1 MSNLSLK
8 YLLLAATV
16 AIAGTFSCRQAEELS
31 SEAEIVSFT
40 LANSIVSSQPVING
54 DSITFSVSSD
64 SVSERLSALVP
75 TITVSE
81 NATVSPASGSAVDF
95 SQGSVT
101 FTVTAQDGVTTRAY
115 FAKDTTDNP
124 DITYPID
131 EQLAG
136 EYKGL
141 LNITLGGEPVGSDIA
156 RNITVAKV
164 DDETVSL
171 TLEDFSFMGIELG
184 TIKVDSCKIAGSDIP
199 EYDYSLSGEQTLT
212 LNVIGEQ
219 HVTVDGGFADNTI
232 SLTISLDFNG
242 TPVDVTFDGTK
253 LTGNESSEAQITA
266 FTFDTS
272 VEANSI
278 VTSQPVIEGNN
289 ISFTVSH
296 DATSEQLSALVPTI
310 TVSENA
316 TVSPASGSA
325 VDFSK
330 GAVTFTVTA
339 EDGETTA
346 SYTATATKGQPSYPI
361 DEQLAG
367 EYKGLLDISL
377 GGSPIGSDIPKNIT
391 VAKVDDETV
400 SLTLED
406 FSFMG
411 IELGTIKVDS
421 CKIAGS
427 DIPEYDYTLS
437 GEQTLTL
444 NVIGEQHVTV
454 DGGFFGN
461 TISLTIS
468 IDFNGTPV
476 EVTFNGTKLTGNES
490 SEALITSFTFDA
502 SYPANAAVFGTT
514 LDQDNRTISVTVQ
527 DGGDLTAL
535 VPTIEVSAG
544 ATVSPAS
551 GTAIDLSNGQSVIYT
566 VVAEDGTASEY
577 TVSVSGRAAYFY
589 DFETWTSEGAMY
601 PEEITNPVGW
611 ATCND
616 AVGLIKNMGPMLGH
630 PEYNG
635 EYPVR
640 PTENGVTGKGAIIES
655 VYTAK
660 GDLMGQTIPAVTSG
674 TIFLGTFNA
683 FAAMTDPMT
692 TTEFGILF
700 EDKPLAVTGWLKYT
714 PGEEFYNENGEVIDQ
729 QDLGTVN
736 AVLYEVTSEDETL
749 NGSNIYT
756 SEKICATGSFETAG
770 AAEFTQFTVNMEYV
784 KDYDPAKT
792 YKLAVIFAASKEG
805 NQYRAASGSIM
816 VVDNVSI
823 ICE

>member
-8 YLLLAATV
+8 HLLLAATV

-40 LANSIVSSQPVING
+40 FDTSVDANSIVTSLPVING

-95 SQGSVT
+95 SQGTVT

-115 FAKDTTDNP
+115 FAKAVTGTTDNP

-232 SLTISLDFNG
+232 SLTISIDFNG

-253 LTGNESSEAQITA
+253 LTGNESSEA
-266 FTFDTS
+266 
-272 VEANSI
+272 
-278 VTSQPVIEGNN
+278 
-289 ISFTVSH
+289 
-296 DATSEQLSALVPTI
+296 
-310 TVSENA
+310 
-316 TVSPASGSA
+316 
-325 VDFSK
+325 
-330 GAVTFTVTA
+330 
-339 EDGETTA
+339 
-346 SYTATATKGQPSYPI
+346 
-361 DEQLAG
+361 
-367 EYKGLLDISL
+367 
-377 GGSPIGSDIPKNIT
+377 
-391 VAKVDDETV
+391 
-400 SLTLED
+400 
-406 FSFMG
+406 
-411 IELGTIKVDS
+411 
-421 CKIAGS
+421 
-427 DIPEYDYTLS
+427 
-437 GEQTLTL
+437 
-444 NVIGEQHVTV
+444 
-454 DGGFFGN
+454 
-461 TISLTIS
+461 
-468 IDFNGTPV
+468 
-476 EVTFNGTKLTGNES
+476 
-490 SEALITSFTFDA
+490 LITSFTFDA
-502 SYPANAAVFGTT
+502 SNSANAAVFGTM

-660 GDLMGQTIPAVTSG
+660 GNLMGQTIPAVTSG

-683 FAAMTDPMT
+683 IAAMTDPMA

-714 PGEEFYNENGEVIDQ
+714 PGEDFYNENGEIIDK

-749 NGSNIYT
+749 NGSDIYT
-756 SEKICATGSFETAG
+756 SDKICATGSFETAG
-770 AAEFTQFTVNMEYV
+770 AADFTQFTVDMEYV
-784 KDYDPAKT
+784 KDYDPSKT

-805 NQYRAASGSIM
+805 NAYRAASGSIM
-816 VVDNVSI
+816 IVDNVTI

>member
-8 YLLLAATV
+8 HLLLAATV
-16 AIAGTFSCRQAEELS
+16 AITGTFSCRQAEELS

-40 LANSIVSSQPVING
+40 FDTSVDANSIVTSQPVING

-115 FAKDTTDNP
+115 FAKAVTGTTDNP

-171 TLEDFSFMGIELG
+171 TLEEFSFMGMELG
-184 TIKVDSCKIAGSDIP
+184 TIKVDSCRIVGSDIP
-199 EYDYSLSGEQTLT
+199 EYDYTLSGEQTLT

-232 SLTISLDFNG
+232 SLTISIDFNG

-253 LTGNESSEAQITA
+253 LTGNESSEA
-266 FTFDTS
+266 
-272 VEANSI
+272 
-278 VTSQPVIEGNN
+278 
-289 ISFTVSH
+289 
-296 DATSEQLSALVPTI
+296 
-310 TVSENA
+310 
-316 TVSPASGSA
+316 
-325 VDFSK
+325 
-330 GAVTFTVTA
+330 
-339 EDGETTA
+339 
-346 SYTATATKGQPSYPI
+346 
-361 DEQLAG
+361 
-367 EYKGLLDISL
+367 
-377 GGSPIGSDIPKNIT
+377 
-391 VAKVDDETV
+391 
-400 SLTLED
+400 
-406 FSFMG
+406 
-411 IELGTIKVDS
+411 
-421 CKIAGS
+421 
-427 DIPEYDYTLS
+427 
-437 GEQTLTL
+437 
-444 NVIGEQHVTV
+444 
-454 DGGFFGN
+454 
-461 TISLTIS
+461 
-468 IDFNGTPV
+468 
-476 EVTFNGTKLTGNES
+476 
-490 SEALITSFTFDA
+490 LITSFTFDA
-502 SYPANAAVFGTT
+502 SNSANAAVFGTT
-514 LDQDNRTISVTVQ
+514 IDQDNRTVSVSMNPDTA
-527 DGGDLTAL
+527 GAWDLTAL
-535 VPTIEVSAG
+535 VPTIEVSQG
-544 ATVSPAS
+544 ATVTPAS
-551 GTAIDLSNGQSVIYT
+551 GSAIDLSNGKSVTFT
-566 VVAEDGTASEY
+566 VVAENGTENTY
-577 TVSVSGRAAYFY
+577 TVSASGSIYFY
-589 DFETWTSEGAMY
+589 DFETWEAGTMY
-601 PEEITNPVGW
+601 DDIINPAGW

-616 AVGLIKNMGPMLGH
+616 AVALIKNFGSSGGITY
-630 PEYNG
+630 EG

-640 PTENGVTGKGAIIES
+640 PTDNGLEGKGAIIES
-655 VYTAK
+655 VYTT
-660 GDLMGQTIPAVTSG
+660 GGNIFGQKIPAVTSG

-683 FAAMTDPMT
+683 FAAMTDPMA

-700 EDKPLAVTGWLKYT
+700 NDKPLTVSGWLKYT
-714 PGEEFYNENGEVIDQ
+714 PGTDFYDENGNIIDQ

-749 NGSNIYT
+749 NGENIYT
-756 SEKICATGSFETAG
+756 SEAICATGSFETAG
-770 AAEFTQFTVNMEYV
+770 VAEFTEFSFDLNYV

-816 VVDNVSI
+816 VVDSVTI

>member
-8 YLLLAATV
+8 HLLLAATV
-16 AIAGTFSCRQAEELS
+16 AITGTISCRQAEELS

-40 LANSIVSSQPVING
+40 FDTSVDANSIVTSQPVING

-95 SQGSVT
+95 SQGTVT

-115 FAKDTTDNP
+115 FAKAVTDTTDNP

-141 LNITLGGEPVGSDIA
+141 LDISLGGSPTGSDIPK
-156 RNITVAKV
+156 NITVAKV

-232 SLTISLDFNG
+232 SLTISIDFNG
-242 TPVDVTFDGTK
+242 TPVDVTFD
-253 LTGNESSEAQITA
+253 
-266 FTFDTS
+266 
-272 VEANSI
+272 
-278 VTSQPVIEGNN
+278 
-289 ISFTVSH
+289 
-296 DATSEQLSALVPTI
+296 
-310 TVSENA
+310 
-316 TVSPASGSA
+316 
-325 VDFSK
+325 
-330 GAVTFTVTA
+330 
-339 EDGETTA
+339 
-346 SYTATATKGQPSYPI
+346 
-361 DEQLAG
+361 
-367 EYKGLLDISL
+367 
-377 GGSPIGSDIPKNIT
+377 
-391 VAKVDDETV
+391 
-400 SLTLED
+400 
-406 FSFMG
+406 
-411 IELGTIKVDS
+411 
-421 CKIAGS
+421 
-427 DIPEYDYTLS
+427 
-437 GEQTLTL
+437 
-444 NVIGEQHVTV
+444 
-454 DGGFFGN
+454 
-461 TISLTIS
+461 
-468 IDFNGTPV
+468 
-476 EVTFNGTKLTGNES
+476 GTKLTGNES

-514 LDQDNRTISVTVQ
+514 IDQDNRTVSVSMNPDTA
-527 DGGDLTAL
+527 GAWDLTAL
-535 VPTIEVSAG
+535 VPTIEVSQG
-544 ATVSPAS
+544 ATVTPAS
-551 GTAIDLSNGQSVIYT
+551 GSAIDLSNGKSVTFT
-566 VVAEDGTASEY
+566 VVAENGTENTY
-577 TVSVSGRAAYFY
+577 TVSASGSIYFY

-616 AVGLIKNMGPMLGH
+616 AVGLIKNLGSLGGIKY
-630 PEYNG
+630 EG

-640 PTENGVTGKGAIIES
+640 PTDNGLEGKGAIIES
-655 VYTAK
+655 VYTT
-660 GDLMGQTIPAVTSG
+660 GGNIFGQKIPAVTSG

-683 FAAMTDPMT
+683 MAAMQNPMA

>member
-8 YLLLAATV
+8 HLLLAATV
-16 AIAGTFSCRQAEELS
+16 AITGTFSCRQAEELS

-40 LANSIVSSQPVING
+40 FDTSVDANSIVTSQPVING

-115 FAKDTTDNP
+115 FAKAVTGTTDNP

-156 RNITVAKV
+156 KNITVAKV

-171 TLEDFSFMGIELG
+171 TLEDFSFTGIELG
-184 TIKVDSCKIAGSDIP
+184 TIKVDSCRIVGSDIP
-199 EYDYSLSGEQTLT
+199 EYDYTLSGEQTLT

-232 SLTISLDFNG
+232 SLTISIDFNG

-253 LTGNESSEAQITA
+253 LTGNESSEA
-266 FTFDTS
+266 
-272 VEANSI
+272 
-278 VTSQPVIEGNN
+278 
-289 ISFTVSH
+289 
-296 DATSEQLSALVPTI
+296 
-310 TVSENA
+310 
-316 TVSPASGSA
+316 
-325 VDFSK
+325 
-330 GAVTFTVTA
+330 
-339 EDGETTA
+339 
-346 SYTATATKGQPSYPI
+346 
-361 DEQLAG
+361 
-367 EYKGLLDISL
+367 
-377 GGSPIGSDIPKNIT
+377 
-391 VAKVDDETV
+391 
-400 SLTLED
+400 
-406 FSFMG
+406 
-411 IELGTIKVDS
+411 
-421 CKIAGS
+421 
-427 DIPEYDYTLS
+427 
-437 GEQTLTL
+437 
-444 NVIGEQHVTV
+444 
-454 DGGFFGN
+454 
-461 TISLTIS
+461 
-468 IDFNGTPV
+468 
-476 EVTFNGTKLTGNES
+476 
-490 SEALITSFTFDA
+490 LITSFTFDA
-502 SYPANAAVFGTT
+502 SNSANAAVFGTT
-514 LDQDNRTISVTVQ
+514 IDQDNRTVSVSMNPDTA
-527 DGGDLTAL
+527 GAWDLTAL
-535 VPTIEVSAG
+535 VPTIEVSQG
-544 ATVSPAS
+544 ATVTPAS
-551 GTAIDLSNGQSVIYT
+551 GSAIDLSNGKSVTFT
-566 VVAEDGTASEY
+566 VVAENGTENTY
-577 TVSVSGRAAYFY
+577 TVSASGSIYFY
-589 DFETWTSEGAMY
+589 DFETWEAGTMY
-601 PEEITNPVGW
+601 DDIINPAGW

-616 AVGLIKNMGPMLGH
+616 AVALIKNFGSSGGITY
-630 PEYNG
+630 EG

-640 PTENGVTGKGAIIES
+640 PTDNGLEGKGAIIES
-655 VYTAK
+655 VYTT
-660 GDLMGQTIPAVTSG
+660 GGNIFGQKIPAVTSG

-683 FAAMTDPMT
+683 FAAMTDPMA

-700 EDKPLAVTGWLKYT
+700 NDKPLTVSGWLKYT
-714 PGEEFYNENGEVIDQ
+714 PGTDFYDENGNIIDQ

-756 SEKICATGSFETAG
+756 SEAICATGSFETAG
-770 AAEFTQFTVNMEYV
+770 AADFTEFSFDLNYV

-816 VVDNVSI
+816 VVDSVTI

>member
-8 YLLLAATV
+8 HLLLAATV

-40 LANSIVSSQPVING
+40 FDTSVDANSIVTSQPVING

-115 FAKDTTDNP
+115 FAKAVTGTTDNP

-232 SLTISLDFNG
+232 SLTISIDFNG

-253 LTGNESSEAQITA
+253 LTGNESSEA
-266 FTFDTS
+266 
-272 VEANSI
+272 
-278 VTSQPVIEGNN
+278 
-289 ISFTVSH
+289 
-296 DATSEQLSALVPTI
+296 
-310 TVSENA
+310 
-316 TVSPASGSA
+316 
-325 VDFSK
+325 
-330 GAVTFTVTA
+330 
-339 EDGETTA
+339 
-346 SYTATATKGQPSYPI
+346 
-361 DEQLAG
+361 
-367 EYKGLLDISL
+367 
-377 GGSPIGSDIPKNIT
+377 
-391 VAKVDDETV
+391 
-400 SLTLED
+400 
-406 FSFMG
+406 
-411 IELGTIKVDS
+411 
-421 CKIAGS
+421 
-427 DIPEYDYTLS
+427 
-437 GEQTLTL
+437 
-444 NVIGEQHVTV
+444 
-454 DGGFFGN
+454 
-461 TISLTIS
+461 
-468 IDFNGTPV
+468 
-476 EVTFNGTKLTGNES
+476 
-490 SEALITSFTFDA
+490 LITSFTFDA
-502 SYPANAAVFGTT
+502 SNSANAAVFGTT
-514 LDQDNRTISVTVQ
+514 LDQDNRTVSVSMNPDTA
-527 DGGDLTAL
+527 GAWDLTAL
-535 VPTIEVSAG
+535 VPTIEVSQG
-544 ATVSPAS
+544 ATVTPAS

-655 VYTAK
+655 VYTVK
-660 GDLMGQTIPAVTSG
+660 GNLMGQTIPAVTSG

-683 FAAMTDPMT
+683 IAAMTDPMA

-700 EDKPLAVTGWLKYT
+700 EDKPLTVTGWLKYT

-736 AVLYEVTSEDETL
+736 AVLYEVSSEDETL
-749 NGSNIYT
+749 NGSDIYT
-756 SEKICATGSFETAG
+756 SDKICATGRFETAG
-770 AAEFTQFTVNMEYV
+770 SADFTEFSFDLNYV
-784 KDYDPAKT
+784 KDYDPSKT

-805 NQYRAASGSIM
+805 NAYRAASGSIM
-816 VVDNVSI
+816 VVDNVTI

>member
-8 YLLLAATV
+8 HLLLAATV

-40 LANSIVSSQPVING
+40 FDTSVEANSIVSSQPVING

-115 FAKDTTDNP
+115 FAKAVTGTTDNP

-232 SLTISLDFNG
+232 SLTISIDFNG
-242 TPVDVTFDGTK
+242 TPVDVTFD
-253 LTGNESSEAQITA
+253 
-266 FTFDTS
+266 
-272 VEANSI
+272 
-278 VTSQPVIEGNN
+278 
-289 ISFTVSH
+289 
-296 DATSEQLSALVPTI
+296 
-310 TVSENA
+310 
-316 TVSPASGSA
+316 
-325 VDFSK
+325 
-330 GAVTFTVTA
+330 
-339 EDGETTA
+339 
-346 SYTATATKGQPSYPI
+346 
-361 DEQLAG
+361 
-367 EYKGLLDISL
+367 
-377 GGSPIGSDIPKNIT
+377 
-391 VAKVDDETV
+391 
-400 SLTLED
+400 
-406 FSFMG
+406 
-411 IELGTIKVDS
+411 
-421 CKIAGS
+421 
-427 DIPEYDYTLS
+427 
-437 GEQTLTL
+437 
-444 NVIGEQHVTV
+444 
-454 DGGFFGN
+454 
-461 TISLTIS
+461 
-468 IDFNGTPV
+468 
-476 EVTFNGTKLTGNES
+476 GTKLTGNES

-514 LDQDNRTISVTVQ
+514 IDQDNRTVSVSMNPDTA
-527 DGGDLTAL
+527 GAWDLTAL
-535 VPTIEVSAG
+535 VPTIEVSQG
-544 ATVSPAS
+544 ATVTPAS
-551 GTAIDLSNGQSVIYT
+551 GSAIDLSNGKSVTFT
-566 VVAEDGTASEY
+566 VVAENGTENTY
-577 TVSVSGRAAYFY
+577 TVSASGSIYFY

-616 AVGLIKNMGPMLGH
+616 AVALIKNMGPLLGH

-640 PTENGVTGKGAIIES
+640 PTDDGVEGKGAIIES
-655 VYTAK
+655 VYTSY
-660 GDLMGQTIPAVTSG
+660 GDMMGQTIPAVTSG

-683 FAAMTDPMT
+683 MAAMQDPMST
-692 TTEFGILF
+692 TQFGILF

-714 PGEEFYNENGEVIDQ
+714 PGEKFYNENGEVIDQ

-749 NGSNIYT
+749 NGSDIYT
-756 SEKICATGSFETAG
+756 SDKICATGSFETAG
-770 AAEFTQFTVNMEYV
+770 AADFTQFTVDMEYV

-805 NQYRAASGSIM
+805 NAYRAASGSIM
-816 VVDNVSI
+816 VVDSVTI

>member
-8 YLLLAATV
+8 HLLLAATV
-16 AIAGTFSCRQAEELS
+16 AITGTFSCRQAEELS

-40 LANSIVSSQPVING
+40 FDTSVDANSIVTSQPVING

-115 FAKDTTDNP
+115 FAKAVTGTTDNP

-141 LNITLGGEPVGSDIA
+141 LNITLGGSPVGSDIA

-171 TLEDFSFMGIELG
+171 TLEDFSFTGIELG

-232 SLTISLDFNG
+232 SLTISIDFNG
-242 TPVDVTFDGTK
+242 TPVDVTFD
-253 LTGNESSEAQITA
+253 
-266 FTFDTS
+266 
-272 VEANSI
+272 
-278 VTSQPVIEGNN
+278 
-289 ISFTVSH
+289 
-296 DATSEQLSALVPTI
+296 
-310 TVSENA
+310 
-316 TVSPASGSA
+316 
-325 VDFSK
+325 
-330 GAVTFTVTA
+330 
-339 EDGETTA
+339 
-346 SYTATATKGQPSYPI
+346 
-361 DEQLAG
+361 
-367 EYKGLLDISL
+367 
-377 GGSPIGSDIPKNIT
+377 
-391 VAKVDDETV
+391 
-400 SLTLED
+400 
-406 FSFMG
+406 
-411 IELGTIKVDS
+411 
-421 CKIAGS
+421 
-427 DIPEYDYTLS
+427 
-437 GEQTLTL
+437 
-444 NVIGEQHVTV
+444 
-454 DGGFFGN
+454 
-461 TISLTIS
+461 
-468 IDFNGTPV
+468 
-476 EVTFNGTKLTGNES
+476 GTKLTGNES

-514 LDQDNRTISVTVQ
+514 IDQDNRTVSVSMNPDTA
-527 DGGDLTAL
+527 GAWDLTAL
-535 VPTIEVSAG
+535 VPTIEVSQG
-544 ATVSPAS
+544 ATVTPAS
-551 GTAIDLSNGQSVIYT
+551 GSAIDLSNGKSVTFT
-566 VVAEDGTASEY
+566 VVAENGTENTY
-577 TVSVSGRAAYFY
+577 TVSASGSIYFY
-589 DFETWTSEGAMY
+589 DFETWEAGTMY
-601 PEEITNPVGW
+601 DDILNPAGW

-616 AVGLIKNMGPMLGH
+616 AVALIKNMGALGGIT
-630 PEYNG
+630 YTG

-640 PTENGVTGKGAIIES
+640 PTDNGLEGKGAIIES
-655 VYTAK
+655 VYTT
-660 GDLMGQTIPAVTSG
+660 GGNIFGQKIPAVTSG

-683 FAAMTDPMT
+683 FAAMTDPMA

-700 EDKPLAVTGWLKYT
+700 NDKPLTVSGWLKYT
-714 PGEEFYNENGEVIDQ
+714 PGTDFYDENGNIIDQ

-756 SEKICATGSFETAG
+756 SEAICATGSFETAG
-770 AAEFTQFTVNMEYV
+770 VAEFTEFSFDLNYV

-816 VVDNVSI
+816 VVDSVTI

>member
-1 MSNLSLK
+1 MNTNVLK
-8 YLLLAATV
+8 LILAAV
-16 AIAGTFSCRQAEELS
+16 IVPMGLSACKQVEELS
-31 SEAEIVSFT
+31 KEAEITSFT
-40 LANSIVSSQPVING
+40 FDTSVEANSIVSSQPVING

-64 SVSERLSALVP
+64 SVSEQLSALVP

-115 FAKDTTDNP
+115 FAKAVTDTTDNP

-171 TLEDFSFMGIELG
+171 TLEDFSFMGMELG
-184 TIKVDSCKIAGSDIP
+184 TIKVDSCRIVGSDIP
-199 EYDYSLSGEQTLT
+199 EYEYSLSGEQTLT

-219 HVTVDGGFADNTI
+219 HVTVSGGFAGNTI

-253 LTGNESSEAQITA
+253 LTGS
-266 FTFDTS
+266 
-272 VEANSI
+272 
-278 VTSQPVIEGNN
+278 
-289 ISFTVSH
+289 
-296 DATSEQLSALVPTI
+296 
-310 TVSENA
+310 
-316 TVSPASGSA
+316 
-325 VDFSK
+325 
-330 GAVTFTVTA
+330 
-339 EDGETTA
+339 
-346 SYTATATKGQPSYPI
+346 
-361 DEQLAG
+361 
-367 EYKGLLDISL
+367 
-377 GGSPIGSDIPKNIT
+377 
-391 VAKVDDETV
+391 
-400 SLTLED
+400 
-406 FSFMG
+406 
-411 IELGTIKVDS
+411 
-421 CKIAGS
+421 
-427 DIPEYDYTLS
+427 
-437 GEQTLTL
+437 
-444 NVIGEQHVTV
+444 
-454 DGGFFGN
+454 
-461 TISLTIS
+461 
-468 IDFNGTPV
+468 
-476 EVTFNGTKLTGNES
+476 ES

-502 SYPANAAVFGTT
+502 SNSANAAVFGTT

-660 GDLMGQTIPAVTSG
+660 GNLMGQTIPAVTSG

-714 PGEEFYNENGEVIDQ
+714 PGEDFYDENGNTIDK

-736 AVLYEVTSEDETL
+736 AVLYEVSSEDETL

-756 SEKICATGSFETAG
+756 SEKIYATGNFETAG
-770 AAEFTQFTVNMEYV
+770 AADFTQFTVNMEYV
-784 KDYDPAKT
+784 KDYDPSKT

-805 NQYRAASGSIM
+805 NAYRAASGSIM
-816 VVDNVSI
+816 VVDNVAI

>member
-8 YLLLAATV
+8 HLLLAATV

-40 LANSIVSSQPVING
+40 FDTSVDANSIVTSQPVING

-115 FAKDTTDNP
+115 FAKAVTGTTDNP

-141 LNITLGGEPVGSDIA
+141 LNITLGGSPVGSDIA

-232 SLTISLDFNG
+232 SLTISIDFNG

-253 LTGNESSEAQITA
+253 LTGNESSEA
-266 FTFDTS
+266 
-272 VEANSI
+272 
-278 VTSQPVIEGNN
+278 
-289 ISFTVSH
+289 
-296 DATSEQLSALVPTI
+296 
-310 TVSENA
+310 
-316 TVSPASGSA
+316 
-325 VDFSK
+325 
-330 GAVTFTVTA
+330 
-339 EDGETTA
+339 
-346 SYTATATKGQPSYPI
+346 
-361 DEQLAG
+361 
-367 EYKGLLDISL
+367 
-377 GGSPIGSDIPKNIT
+377 
-391 VAKVDDETV
+391 
-400 SLTLED
+400 
-406 FSFMG
+406 
-411 IELGTIKVDS
+411 
-421 CKIAGS
+421 
-427 DIPEYDYTLS
+427 
-437 GEQTLTL
+437 
-444 NVIGEQHVTV
+444 
-454 DGGFFGN
+454 
-461 TISLTIS
+461 
-468 IDFNGTPV
+468 
-476 EVTFNGTKLTGNES
+476 
-490 SEALITSFTFDA
+490 LITSFTFDA
-502 SYPANAAVFGTT
+502 SNSANAAVFGTT
-514 LDQDNRTISVTVQ
+514 LDQDNRTVSVSMNPDTA
-527 DGGDLTAL
+527 GAWDLTAL
-535 VPTIEVSAG
+535 VPTIEVSQG
-544 ATVSPAS
+544 ATVTPAS
-551 GTAIDLSNGQSVIYT
+551 GSAIDLSNGKSVTFT
-566 VVAEDGTASEY
+566 VVAENGTENTY
-577 TVSVSGRAAYFY
+577 TVSASGSIYFY
-589 DFETWTSEGAMY
+589 DFETWEAGTMY
-601 PEEITNPVGW
+601 DDILNPAGW

-616 AVGLIKNMGPMLGH
+616 AVALIKNMGALGGIT
-630 PEYNG
+630 YTG

-640 PTENGVTGKGAIIES
+640 PTDEGVEGKGAIIES
-655 VYTAK
+655 VYTT
-660 GDLMGQTIPAVTSG
+660 GGSILGQKIPAVTSG
-674 TIFLGTFNA
+674 TIFLGNFNA
-683 FAAMTDPMT
+683 FAALTNPMA

-714 PGEEFYNENGEVIDQ
+714 PGEDFYDENGNIIDQ

-736 AVLYEVTSEDETL
+736 AVLYEVSSEDETL
-749 NGSNIYT
+749 NGENIYT
-756 SEKICATGSFETAG
+756 SEAICATGSFETAG
-770 AAEFTQFTVNMEYV
+770 AADFTEFSFDLNYV

-823 ICE
+823 ICK

>member
-8 YLLLAATV
+8 HLLLAATV

-40 LANSIVSSQPVING
+40 FDTSVEANSIVTSVPVING

-115 FAKDTTDNP
+115 FAKAVTDTTDNP

-141 LNITLGGEPVGSDIA
+141 LNITLGGSPVGSDIA

-171 TLEDFSFMGIELG
+171 TLEDFSFTGIELG
-184 TIKVDSCKIAGSDIP
+184 TIKVDSCRIVGSDIP
-199 EYDYSLSGEQTLT
+199 EYDYTLSGEQTLT

-232 SLTISLDFNG
+232 SLTISIDFNG

-253 LTGNESSEAQITA
+253 LTGNESSEA
-266 FTFDTS
+266 
-272 VEANSI
+272 
-278 VTSQPVIEGNN
+278 
-289 ISFTVSH
+289 
-296 DATSEQLSALVPTI
+296 
-310 TVSENA
+310 
-316 TVSPASGSA
+316 
-325 VDFSK
+325 
-330 GAVTFTVTA
+330 
-339 EDGETTA
+339 
-346 SYTATATKGQPSYPI
+346 
-361 DEQLAG
+361 
-367 EYKGLLDISL
+367 
-377 GGSPIGSDIPKNIT
+377 
-391 VAKVDDETV
+391 
-400 SLTLED
+400 
-406 FSFMG
+406 
-411 IELGTIKVDS
+411 
-421 CKIAGS
+421 
-427 DIPEYDYTLS
+427 
-437 GEQTLTL
+437 
-444 NVIGEQHVTV
+444 
-454 DGGFFGN
+454 
-461 TISLTIS
+461 
-468 IDFNGTPV
+468 
-476 EVTFNGTKLTGNES
+476 
-490 SEALITSFTFDA
+490 LITSFTFDA
-502 SYPANAAVFGTT
+502 SNSANAAVFGTT
-514 LDQDNRTISVTVQ
+514 IDQDNRTVSVSMNPDTA
-527 DGGDLTAL
+527 GAWDLTAL
-535 VPTIEVSAG
+535 VPTIEVSQG
-544 ATVSPAS
+544 ATVTPAS
-551 GTAIDLSNGQSVIYT
+551 GSAIDLSNGKSVTFT
-566 VVAEDGTASEY
+566 VVAENGTENTY
-577 TVSVSGRAAYFY
+577 TVSASGSIYFY
-589 DFETWTSEGAMY
+589 DFETWEAGTMY
-601 PEEITNPVGW
+601 DDIINPAGW

-616 AVGLIKNMGPMLGH
+616 AVALIKNFGSSGGITY
-630 PEYNG
+630 EG

-640 PTENGVTGKGAIIES
+640 PTDNGLEGKGAIIES
-655 VYTAK
+655 VYTT
-660 GDLMGQTIPAVTSG
+660 GGNIFGQKIPAVTSG

-683 FAAMTDPMT
+683 FAAMTDPMA

-700 EDKPLAVTGWLKYT
+700 NDKPLTVSGWLKYT
-714 PGEEFYNENGEVIDQ
+714 PGTDFYDENGNIIDQ

-756 SEKICATGSFETAG
+756 SEAICATGSFETAG
-770 AAEFTQFTVNMEYV
+770 VAEFTEFSFDLNYV

-816 VVDNVSI
+816 VVDSVTI

>member
-8 YLLLAATV
+8 HLLLAATV

-40 LANSIVSSQPVING
+40 FDTSVDANSIVTSLPVING

-95 SQGSVT
+95 SQGTVT

-115 FAKDTTDNP
+115 FAKAVTGTTDNP

-232 SLTISLDFNG
+232 SLTISIDFNG

-253 LTGNESSEAQITA
+253 LTGNESSEA
-266 FTFDTS
+266 
-272 VEANSI
+272 
-278 VTSQPVIEGNN
+278 
-289 ISFTVSH
+289 
-296 DATSEQLSALVPTI
+296 
-310 TVSENA
+310 
-316 TVSPASGSA
+316 
-325 VDFSK
+325 
-330 GAVTFTVTA
+330 
-339 EDGETTA
+339 
-346 SYTATATKGQPSYPI
+346 
-361 DEQLAG
+361 
-367 EYKGLLDISL
+367 
-377 GGSPIGSDIPKNIT
+377 
-391 VAKVDDETV
+391 
-400 SLTLED
+400 
-406 FSFMG
+406 
-411 IELGTIKVDS
+411 
-421 CKIAGS
+421 
-427 DIPEYDYTLS
+427 
-437 GEQTLTL
+437 
-444 NVIGEQHVTV
+444 
-454 DGGFFGN
+454 
-461 TISLTIS
+461 
-468 IDFNGTPV
+468 
-476 EVTFNGTKLTGNES
+476 
-490 SEALITSFTFDA
+490 LITSFTFDA
-502 SYPANAAVFGTT
+502 SNSANAAVFGTT
-514 LDQDNRTISVTVQ
+514 IDQKSVTF
-527 DGGDLTAL
+527 
-535 VPTIEVSAG
+535 
-544 ATVSPAS
+544 
-551 GTAIDLSNGQSVIYT
+551 T
-566 VVAEDGTASEY
+566 VVAENGTENTY
-577 TVSVSGRAAYFY
+577 TVSASGSIYFY

-660 GDLMGQTIPAVTSG
+660 GNLMGQTIPAVTSG

-683 FAAMTDPMT
+683 MAAMQNQSHGHHRIRHPLRGQATDRHRM
-692 TTEFGILF
+692 
-700 EDKPLAVTGWLKYT
+700 
-714 PGEEFYNENGEVIDQ
+714 
-729 QDLGTVN
+729 
-736 AVLYEVTSEDETL
+736 
-749 NGSNIYT
+749 
-756 SEKICATGSFETAG
+756 
-770 AAEFTQFTVNMEYV
+770 AEIHPWRGF
-784 KDYDPAKT
+784 
-792 YKLAVIFAASKEG
+792 L
-805 NQYRAASGSIM
+805 R
-816 VVDNVSI
+816 
-823 ICE
+823 

>member
-8 YLLLAATV
+8 HLLLAATV
-16 AIAGTFSCRQAEELS
+16 AITGTFSCRQAEELS

-40 LANSIVSSQPVING
+40 FDTSVDANSIVTSQPVING

-115 FAKDTTDNP
+115 FAKAVTGTTDNP

-141 LNITLGGEPVGSDIA
+141 LNITLGGSPVGSDIA

-171 TLEDFSFMGIELG
+171 TLEDFSFTGIELG

-232 SLTISLDFNG
+232 SLTISIDFNG

-253 LTGNESSEAQITA
+253 LTGNESSEA
-266 FTFDTS
+266 
-272 VEANSI
+272 
-278 VTSQPVIEGNN
+278 
-289 ISFTVSH
+289 
-296 DATSEQLSALVPTI
+296 
-310 TVSENA
+310 
-316 TVSPASGSA
+316 
-325 VDFSK
+325 
-330 GAVTFTVTA
+330 
-339 EDGETTA
+339 
-346 SYTATATKGQPSYPI
+346 
-361 DEQLAG
+361 
-367 EYKGLLDISL
+367 
-377 GGSPIGSDIPKNIT
+377 
-391 VAKVDDETV
+391 
-400 SLTLED
+400 
-406 FSFMG
+406 
-411 IELGTIKVDS
+411 
-421 CKIAGS
+421 
-427 DIPEYDYTLS
+427 
-437 GEQTLTL
+437 
-444 NVIGEQHVTV
+444 
-454 DGGFFGN
+454 
-461 TISLTIS
+461 
-468 IDFNGTPV
+468 
-476 EVTFNGTKLTGNES
+476 
-490 SEALITSFTFDA
+490 LITSFTFDA
-502 SYPANAAVFGTT
+502 SNSANAAVFGTT
-514 LDQDNRTISVTVQ
+514 IDQDNRTVSVSMNPDTA
-527 DGGDLTAL
+527 GAWDLTAL
-535 VPTIEVSAG
+535 VPTIEVSQG
-544 ATVSPAS
+544 ATVTPAS
-551 GTAIDLSNGQSVIYT
+551 GSAIDLSNGKSVTFT
-566 VVAEDGTASEY
+566 VVAENGTENTY
-577 TVSVSGRAAYFY
+577 TVSASGSIYFY

-616 AVGLIKNMGPMLGH
+616 AVALIKNMGALGGIT
-630 PEYNG
+630 YTG

-640 PTENGVTGKGAIIES
+640 PTDEGVEGKGAIIES
-655 VYTAK
+655 VYTT
-660 GDLMGQTIPAVTSG
+660 GGSILGQKIPAVTSG
-674 TIFLGTFNA
+674 TIFLGNFNA
-683 FAAMTDPMT
+683 FAALTNPMA

-700 EDKPLAVTGWLKYT
+700 EDKPLTVTGWLKYT
-714 PGEEFYNENGEVIDQ
+714 PGEDFYDENGNIIDQ

-736 AVLYEVTSEDETL
+736 AVLYEVSSEDETL
-749 NGSNIYT
+749 NGENIYT
-756 SEKICATGSFETAG
+756 SEAICATGSFETAG
-770 AAEFTQFTVNMEYV
+770 AADFTEFTIDLEYS
-784 KDYDPAKT
+784 KDYDPSKT

-805 NQYRAASGSIM
+805 NAYRAASGSIM
-816 VVDNVSI
+816 IVDNVSI